1 MFPVVN
7 GDVESTFSKRPSYIR
22 HFDKLRN
29 FPQFIGWMRSENSAI
44 IILKSNKLYSNPNGS
59 IIMMASSDKAKNGD
73 ATQQKKHLR
82 RLSIL
87 LLGQTDVAHRKTTAH
102 ALKRVSDQR
111 DFQNRNL
118 VTEEG
123 GKGKISA
130 IVFVV
135 EQYARGLG
143 SYVFNTTRG
152 S

>member
-1 MFPVVN
+1 MATSSP
-7 GDVESTFSKRPSYIR
+7 IR
-22 HFDKLRN
+22 SPHG
-29 FPQFIGWMRSENSAI
+29 IMS
-44 IILKSNKLYSNPNGS
+44 
-59 IIMMASSDKAKNGD
+59 IMMASSDKAKNGD

-102 ALKRVSDQR
+102 ALKRVSGNSDQT